1 MNVVVIILGSFF
13 LFYIISIFFIFIFVY
28 EFDFYCYMFIDKY
41 SILLNGINLK
51 VYM

>member
-13 LFYIISIFFIFIFVY
+13 LFYIISIFFIFIFIY
-28 EFDFYCYMFIDKY
+28 ELFDFYCFMFIDN
-41 SILLNGINLK
+41 SILLKGINLR